1 MTQPHTPDQ
10 TDPTSQRTLTP
21 TPKNLPRTAEELH
34 IQEMLDE
41 ASEDSFPASD
51 PPAWISRG
59 LEGVSK

>member
-1 MTQPHTPDQ
+1 MTQPTNDTDKTQPHTPDQ
-10 TDPTSQRTLTP
+10 AG
-21 TPKNLPRTAEELH
+21 TPKNLPRTAEDLR

-59 LEGVSK
+59 LEGASK